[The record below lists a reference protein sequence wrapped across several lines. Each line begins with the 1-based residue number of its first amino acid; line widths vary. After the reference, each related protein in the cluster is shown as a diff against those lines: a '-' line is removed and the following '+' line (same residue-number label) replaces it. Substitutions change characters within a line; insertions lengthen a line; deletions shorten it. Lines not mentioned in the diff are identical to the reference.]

1 MYWSKYTNLLLLGP
15 SLLMASTWALPHEPI
30 QPRSPTPRPKLYVP
44 NLSASLSPDQIG
56 CLKAGIQSLDEEE
69 RQSWKIPKDFDLLD
83 PPNHESHHHSDPPFR
98 SQILVRES
106 FSAYTSRGFLKF
118 YWSVDPSEIK
128 LLLGNL
134 ENMKVAIG
142 TEDSDKMFRF
152 NMKGEYEVV
161 PKPKGEKAEE
171 HKQSSATTV

>member
-44 NLSASLSPDQIG
+44 NLSANLSPEQIG
-56 CLKAGIQSLDEEE
+56 CLKAGIQSLDEEK

-83 PPNHESHHHSDPPFR
+83 PPNHESHHHPGSPFH
-98 SQILVRES
+98 SQILVLES
-106 FSAYTSRGFLKF
+106 RSMYASRGFLNF
-118 YWSVDPSEIK
+118 YWSVDPSRIQ
-128 LLLGNL
+128 LLL
-134 ENMKVAIG
+134 ENWENTKVAIG

-152 NMKGEYEVV
+152 NIEGEYEVV
-161 PKPKGEKAEE
+161 PKLKGEKAEG